1 MFQLV
6 KIIDSSAPQQGD
18 IRCFKKMGV
27 KQYNFVKKYR
37 FLYIFIIYNNNFRLY
52 FHFFIYFTLFL
63 SNFLYF
69 LKKLDYIFLLIL
81 SSSYIIYYNYICI
94 NFVVFIIKYIIL

>member
-1 MFQLV
+1 MQYLPYPLGIGYKV
-6 KIIDSSAPQQGD
+6 YAYNNHIIFICQH
-18 IRCFKKMGV
+18 
-27 KQYNFVKKYR
+27 YNFVKKYR